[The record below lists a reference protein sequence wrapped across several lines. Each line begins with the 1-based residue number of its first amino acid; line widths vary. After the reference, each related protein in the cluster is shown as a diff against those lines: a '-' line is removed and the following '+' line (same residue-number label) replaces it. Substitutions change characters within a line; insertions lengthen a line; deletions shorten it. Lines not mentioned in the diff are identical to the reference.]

1 MSDPLANPVTV
12 AAVDAGAPADLR
24 GPPGERAL
32 LVFWSGTAPVGQA
45 WARFGGDGWLRA
57 SDIAALAPPLPATA
71 PPAAPQ
77 PLPCSL
83 VICTRD
89 RPDDLARCL
98 ASLGSQSRQPDEVIV
113 VDNAP
118 RDDRTRQVAA
128 AAGVT
133 YLREDRPGLDIA
145 RNAGARAARHA
156 IVAYTDDDT
165 VLHPQWLERL
175 LGAFDAPEIMAVT
188 GLVLPA
194 ELDTQAQQIFEQC
207 WGFGR
212 GYQRIEFGPDFYA
225 STRADG
231 CPAWRVGAGASMA
244 FRREAFAHVG
254 YFDERLDAGAAGCS
268 GDSEFWHRLLAAGW
282 RCRYEPGS
290 VAFHYHRR
298 DLEALGRQVRA
309 YMRGHAAALL
319 VQHERSRER
328 GNLRRL
334 CLGLPVHFAQQLRKR
349 LRHGRTADTYFLG
362 QEVRGA
368 LGGVLYYLRTPR
380 PQAAGDR

>member
-1 MSDPLANPVTV
+1 MSDPLASSVTV
-12 AAVDAGAPADLR
+12 ATVDAGAPADLR
-24 GPPGERAL
+24 GPAGGRAL
-32 LVFWSGTAPVGQA
+32 LVFWSGDAPVGQA
-45 WARFGGDGWLRA
+45 WARFGGDGWLRVN
-57 SDIAALAPPLPATA
+57 DIAALAPPLLPAA

-77 PLPCSL
+77 PLSCSL

-98 ASLGSQSRQPDEVIV
+98 ASLGSQSHAPDEVIV

-118 RDDRTRQVAA
+118 RDDRTRQAA
-128 AAGVT
+128 MAAGVT

-156 IVAYTDDDT
+156 IIAYTDDDT
-165 VLHPQWLERL
+165 VLHSQWLERL
-175 LGAFDAPEIMAVT
+175 LGAFDAPDIMAVT

-194 ELDTQAQQIFEQC
+194 ELETEAQQIFEQC

-212 GYQRIEFGPDFYA
+212 GYRRIDFGPDFYA
-225 STRADG
+225 STRAAG
-231 CPAWRVGAGASMA
+231 CPAWEVGAGASMA
-244 FRREAFAHVG
+244 FRREAFAQVG

-268 GDSEFWHRLLAAGW
+268 GDSEFWYRLLAAGW

-298 DLEALGRQVRA
+298 STDALARQVRA

-319 VQHERSRER
+319 VQHERTRER

-334 CLGLPVHFAQQLRKR
+334 CLGLPRHYAQQLRKR
-349 LRHGRTADTYFLG
+349 VLHGRTADTYFLG
-362 QEVRGA
+362 EEIRGT

-380 PQAAGDR
+380 PHAAGDR